1 MKRGGLSKSLW
12 EQNRLEKNKLCFYSN
27 GKDYEK
33 IKARTLKYHLSHICW
48 IAPDRR
54 EGRNPLATIL
64 KIFGRNRGRTADMKT
79 NWFWGMF

>member
-1 MKRGGLSKSLW
+1 MGAEHRKKQTMFLFKQKRL
-12 EQNRLEKNKLCFYSN
+12 RKNKAQ
-27 GKDYEK
+27 
-33 IKARTLKYHLSHICW
+33 ILKYNLNHICW

-64 KIFGRNRGRTADMKT
+64 KIFGRNRGRTADIKT